1 MAMGERRSE
10 QIMITIEPTFR
21 KVLDTLLTENHQTAS
36 SYFRQ
41 LMLTD
46 FRQRGLLTDDI
57 IDAVLGVSVAKAALV
72 NGLGAVEDDS
82 V

>member
-1 MAMGERRSE
+1 MGERRSE

-21 KVLDTLLTENHQTAS
+21 KVLDEILSENNWAAS

-46 FRQRGLLTDDI
+46 FRKRGILTDEI
-57 IDAVLGVSVAKAALV
+57 IDAVLGVPRAGVKS
-72 NGLGAVEDDS
+72 
-82 V
+82 